1 MAINVRERGTVGC
14 AYYVA
19 REEKLYCMEDVKL
32 GGAEIVQALKA
43 FSSPTVI
50 VIPFNLDDAIL
61 DLVDIQ
67 RNDDNDDDEQSSAAS
82 LPYNIE
88 FRVAGDFKY
97 ETALDKL
104 MNLRIGRPGDTRMS
118 FMVPGDVA
126 GTDDPEDFG
135 EDSAGRVGQLLSIS
149 SSIDMESHLSVG
161 CIGAILNYIGRRRNA
176 AFIPGDAAAH
186 NFFRVS
192 GVEMFSL
199 GGFMF
204 INLDT
209 LVSLQIIQS
218 ESHPHS
224 QNQGPK
230 NSGAKEGLS
239 IYGLF
244 QHFART
250 PQGKSLL
257 RQYFLRPSINIDV
270 INERL
275 DTITLFTA
283 PANQPLMDKMV
294 SHLKVVKN
302 MRTVMINLRKGNSG
316 GITPGRSSGLNRTI
330 WSSIREF
337 LYRALETKQALGE
350 MNGAH
355 RLKIFEKVKSHFDG
369 PTMSQIGN
377 MIGNTIDFELSIE
390 QHRTVVKPGVDIQ
403 LDEAKRTHDGMDHL
417 LSHVAVAI
425 AQEVPSVVD
434 AQLNVIFFPQIGFL
448 ISVRR
453 IPDTT
458 SGAYA
463 GEENDPWEQMFYTG
477 DYVYYKDSKTREMDA
492 QFGDVYGSICDREIE
507 IIQDL
512 AEKVLE
518 HEALLTTVSDICG
531 ELDCLLALAQGA
543 REYNLCRPHMTEE
556 NTIQIQ
562 AGRHLL
568 QERTV
573 PTFIANDTLL
583 VGGRGN
589 DANTMQ
595 DLGVVSQY
603 PEGPSMMML
612 TGPNYSGKSVYLK
625 QVALITFMAHIGSFV
640 PAERATIGLT
650 DKILTHGAGLAAGIF
665 THLLSLGPES
675 PKVLAATH
683 HHEIFPHLPPTPHL
697 SYHQMQIHL
706 APSTASSTS
715 SSASEDQITYLY
727 ALQAGRS
734 SSSYGTVCARMNGVP
749 EDIVRHA
756 EEVIGMAERGEDLV
770 AVCARVSEGERGE
783 LRDAEAVARR
793 FLTGDIGGD
802 AGGEGGGVRGWLG
815 GVLEGDV
822 PGG

>member
-1 MAINVRERGTVGC
+1 
-14 AYYVA
+14 
-19 REEKLYCMEDVKL
+19 
-32 GGAEIVQALKA
+32 
-43 FSSPTVI
+43 
-50 VIPFNLDDAIL
+50 
-61 DLVDIQ
+61 
-67 RNDDNDDDEQSSAAS
+67 
-82 LPYNIE
+82 
-88 FRVAGDFKY
+88 
-97 ETALDKL
+97 
-104 MNLRIGRPGDTRMS
+104 
-118 FMVPGDVA
+118 
-126 GTDDPEDFG
+126 
-135 EDSAGRVGQLLSIS
+135 
-149 SSIDMESHLSVG
+149 
-161 CIGAILNYIGRRRNA
+161 
-176 AFIPGDAAAH
+176 
-186 NFFRVS
+186 
-192 GVEMFSL
+192 
-199 GGFMF
+199 
-204 INLDT
+204 
-209 LVSLQIIQS
+209 
-218 ESHPHS
+218 
-224 QNQGPK
+224 
-230 NSGAKEGLS
+230 
-239 IYGLF
+239 
-244 QHFART
+244 
-250 PQGKSLL
+250 
-257 RQYFLRPSINIDV
+257 
-270 INERL
+270 
-275 DTITLFTA
+275 
-283 PANQPLMDKMV
+283 MDKMV

-650 DKILTHGAGLAAGIF
+650 DKILTRIWTRESVSRAQSAFMIDLQQMSLA
-665 THLLSLGPES
+665 LSLTTRRSLIIIDEFGKGTES
-675 PKVLAATH
+675 YGRSLFPIFNQKSNHPRRRRPRSRHLHSSPLPRPRKPKSPRRNA
-683 HHEIFPHLPPTPHL
+683 PPRYLPPLPHSPSPFL
-697 SYHQMQIHL
+697 LPLPHQH
-706 APSTASSTS
+706 
-715 SSASEDQITYLY
+715 
-727 ALQAGRS
+727 
-734 SSSYGTVCARMNGVP
+734 
-749 EDIVRHA
+749 
-756 EEVIGMAERGEDLV
+756 
-770 AVCARVSEGERGE
+770 
-783 LRDAEAVARR
+783 
-793 FLTGDIGGD
+793 
-802 AGGEGGGVRGWLG
+802 
-815 GVLEGDV
+815 
-822 PGG
+822 